1 MQHQSGWT
9 SHRVSLMIQMAE
21 EGASASQIAD
31 ALGDVSRNA
40 VIGKLNRIGRS
51 LSSLNG
57 IKRAGP
63 RKRVIAVNR
72 TFAPRSARVKF
83 IPAFGPVPVKPTP
96 ELIALSV
103 ERSDGVHI
111 ADLEDHHCRWPHGS
125 DGETWYCGRQ
135 RDGDSSYC
143 EGHRHY
149 ANKHS
154 EAATER

>member
-1 MQHQSGWT
+1 MHLSVWNDQK
-9 SHRVSLMIQMAE
+9 VALAIQMAE

-51 LSSLNG
+51 LSSING
-57 IKRAGP
+57 LRRAGAH
-63 RKRVIAVNR
+63 KRVSAQR
-72 TFAPRSARVKF
+72 PRQPRANKILVPRFES
-83 IPAFGPVPVKPTP
+83 VPVETAP

-111 ADLEDHHCRWPHGS
+111 VDLEDHHCRWPHGS

-135 RDGDSSYC
+135 RDEDSSYC
-143 EGHRHY
+143 EGHRYH
-149 ANKHS
+149 ASKQS
-154 EAATER
+154 ETRT